1 MQPNPCFSSFRSRL
15 KGQERNGGDDE
26 VLWRKQRCVA
36 LRIADEMIL
45 SGTLNESNLEL
56 FITDTSTPA

>member
-1 MQPNPCFSSFRSRL
+1 M
-15 KGQERNGGDDE
+15 KGQERDGDDE

-45 SGTLNESNLEL
+45 SGTLIKSNLEL